1 LRNTLAIASKEIR
14 GYFTSPIAYVVTAV
28 FLVVTG
34 YFFAADLL
42 NRQMANLRGFLSPGS
57 FVLILVAPL
66 LTMRLFAEE
75 QKMGT
80 LELLLTNPVRDIEVV
95 LGKYLASLVTLAVML
110 ALTLYY
116 PILLSI
122 FGDPDAGPI
131 ATGYLGMFLLGAAI
145 MAVGL
150 LASSVTANQIVAAVL
165 GLGILILLWVMGSL
179 NMTGAVGK
187 VLEYLSLPGHFSD
200 FTFGV
205 IDTRNVIYYLSV
217 AAAFVFLTAR
227 SLEMR
232 RWR

>member
-1 LRNTLAIASKEIR
+1 MAIAKREVR
-14 GYFTSPIAYVVTAV
+14 TYFTSPIAYVVTAV

-42 NRQMANLRGFLSPGS
+42 TRQMANLRGFLSPGS
-57 FVLILVAPL
+57 FVLLLVTPL

-75 QKMGT
+75 QKLGT

-95 LGKYLASLVTLAVML
+95 MGKYLGSLFTLLVML
-110 ALTLYY
+110 VLTLYY
-116 PILLSI
+116 PLLLRM
-122 FGDPDAGPI
+122 FGDPDLGPI
-131 ATGYLGMFLLGAAI
+131 LTGYLGLFLLGSAMI
-145 MAVGL
+145 AVGL

-165 GLGILILLWVMGSL
+165 GLGILILLWVVGSVGTAGALGSL
-179 NMTGAVGK
+179 LDYVA
-187 VLEYLSLPGHFSD
+187 LPRHFTD
-200 FTFGV
+200 FTLGV
-205 IDTRNVIYYLSV
+205 IDTKSVVYYLSV